1 MMNKT
6 LFISFIIFLPLLM
19 VTTGCRD
26 DELVVPTEYDIVGEA
41 PAAGTTIRGFYV
53 LNEGNMGSNKCTID
67 YMDYFTGLYARNIY
81 PERNPTV
88 VKELGDVGND
98 IAIYGSKLYAVI
110 NCSHKVEVMD
120 AATGVRLGQID
131 IPNCRYITFY
141 RGDAYVSSYVG
152 PVLIDPDAP
161 KGAVYKVDTLTLTVK
176 DRVTVGYQP
185 EEMAIVDDYMYVA
198 NSGGY
203 RAPDYDNTLSVIQ
216 LVDFK
221 QTQQIPVG
229 INLHRC
235 RRDRYGKLWVTS
247 RGNYADVPSRLYVL
261 DKKPGYN
268 KMEVVDTIDVACSEM
283 AFRGDSLYYYAT
295 EWNNY
300 SSSNT
305 ITYGIIDIMTHK
317 VVADNFISDG
327 SENDITVP
335 YGIAIHPDTGD
346 IFVTDAKNYV
356 SSGTLY
362 CYDSRGRRKW
372 SVRTGDIPA
381 HIVFL
386 PLSLCK
392 QGN

>member
-1 MMNKT
+1 M
-6 LFISFIIFLPLLM
+6 
-19 VTTGCRD
+19 
-26 DELVVPTEYDIVGEA
+26 
-41 PAAGTTIRGFYV
+41 
-53 LNEGNMGSNKCTID
+53 
-67 YMDYFTGLYARNIY
+67 
-81 PERNPTV
+81 
-88 VKELGDVGND
+88 
-98 IAIYGSKLYAVI
+98 
-110 NCSHKVEVMD
+110 
-120 AATGVRLGQID
+120 
-131 IPNCRYITFY
+131 
-141 RGDAYVSSYVG
+141 
-152 PVLIDPDAP
+152 
-161 KGAVYKVDTLTLTVK
+161 
-176 DRVTVGYQP
+176 
-185 EEMAIVDDYMYVA
+185 
-198 NSGGY
+198 
-203 RAPDYDNTLSVIQ
+203 
-216 LVDFK
+216 
-221 QTQQIPVG
+221 
-229 INLHRC
+229 
-235 RRDRYGKLWVTS
+235 
-247 RGNYADVPSRLYVL
+247 L